1 MEPDIPVKIIILG
14 EENAGKSCI
23 LARYLTGRYDE
34 TQKNTVGAQF
44 MTKKVVFQNKVLK
57 LNIWDTAGQ
66 ERYQSFSKMY
76 CRDAKAAILV
86 YDLSNPSSFHAMK
99 KWYEIMNEDALPLD
113 CLLFVAGSKCDLGT
127 HSSETR
133 DLIEEFCF
141 TTKSE
146 HFLVSAKSGEG
157 IEELFSSIIQQY
169 CKGLFRTKNSI
180 VIGRNNNEKPKKKR
194 FC

>member
-1 MEPDIPVKIIILG
+1 MEQDIPVKIIILG

-23 LARYLTGRYDE
+23 LARYLTGSFDE
-34 TQKNTVGAQF
+34 YQKNTVGAQF
-44 MTKKVVFQNKVLK
+44 MTKRTIFQNKTLK

-86 YDLSNPSSFHAMK
+86 YDLSNPLSIVAMK
-99 KWYEIMNEDALPLD
+99 KWYEMMCEDALPQD
-113 CLLFVAGSKCDLGT
+113 CLLFVVGSKCDIGT
-127 HSSETR
+127 FSGETKES
-133 DLIEEFCF
+133 IEDFCF
-141 TTKSE
+141 STKSD
-146 HFLVSAKSGEG
+146 HFLVSAKTGDG

-180 VIGRNNNEKPKKKR
+180 VLNKSDMQKSKKKR